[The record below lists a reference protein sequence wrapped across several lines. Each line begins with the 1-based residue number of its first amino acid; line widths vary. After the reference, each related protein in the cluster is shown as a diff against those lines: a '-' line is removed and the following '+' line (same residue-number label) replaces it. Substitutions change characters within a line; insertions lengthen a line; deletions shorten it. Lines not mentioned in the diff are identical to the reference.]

1 MSAYRRW
8 GVVEEPRGD
17 FNPRHYIAQRAKGPL
32 ELDGRLDKE
41 FWEHAPWSEDF
52 VDIEGDVRPKPA
64 KRTRVKMLWDDE
76 YLYIGAYLEEDQIW
90 ATLTERDSVI
100 FYDNDFEVFIDPDG
114 DTHHYYEFEMNALNT
129 VWDLLLPKPYR
140 DGGPPINGWDISGL
154 KTAVHI
160 DGELNNPNAD
170 NKGWSL
176 EIAMPWKILRECAPE
191 GRPPKV
197 GDIWRINFSRVEWQV
212 KVENGKYV
220 KVINPETGRPYSEDN
235 WVWSPQGI
243 INMHY
248 PEMWGFLVFADGP
261 YEFTLS
267 KDELVKWEL
276 RRLYYRQR
284 AYYTANG
291 RFTSDFSLLKGDD
304 EWTIDPKIEVTTSL
318 FQASV
323 LSEDGTYTWN
333 IREDGLIWR
342 EEVK

>member
-1 MSAYRRW
+1 M
-8 GVVEEPRGD
+8 
-17 FNPRHYIAQRAKGPL
+17 
-32 ELDGRLDKE
+32 
-41 FWEHAPWSEDF
+41 
-52 VDIEGDVRPKPA
+52 
-64 KRTRVKMLWDDE
+64 
-76 YLYIGAYLEEDQIW
+76 
-90 ATLTERDSVI
+90 
-100 FYDNDFEVFIDPDG
+100 DN
-114 DTHHYYEFEMNALNT
+114 
-129 VWDLLLPKPYR
+129 
-140 DGGPPINGWDISGL
+140 S
-154 KTAVHI
+154 
-160 DGELNNPNAD
+160 
-170 NKGWSL
+170 
-176 EIAMPWKILRECAPE
+176 
-191 GRPPKV
+191 
-197 GDIWRINFSRVEWQV
+197 
-212 KVENGKYV
+212 KYV